1 MSSCVAVVRTTYLCP
16 HVWQWEIG
24 VVVIFLAWINLI
36 IVCAKFPNIGI
47 YVIMFGK
54 IWGTFL
60 KVLLLSKLLVATF
73 GLTFYMTFSE
83 PQFQVI
89 VIHQVLCISQYA
101 KYMAAQHSIVAEAV
115 DASCHRSS
123 CFKEED
129 QFYMFISSTSQS
141 EKETMVVLCT
151 WRRVDSCPTQ

>member
-1 MSSCVAVVRTTYLCP
+1 MIVARQPGSVRVVTAVVRTTCLCP
-16 HVWQWEIG
+16 HVWQWQIG

-60 KVLLLSKLLVATF
+60 KVLLLSILLVATF

-89 VIHQVLCISQYA
+89 AIHQFCVSA
-101 KYMAAQHSIVAEAV
+101 N
-115 DASCHRSS
+115 
-123 CFKEED
+123 
-129 QFYMFISSTSQS
+129 T
-141 EKETMVVLCT
+141 
-151 WRRVDSCPTQ
+151 PGTQLPNTV